1 MSERG
6 CFFQAEKSPIS
17 DGKGVSISGVWADYD
32 NDRDMDLFVATGYP
46 NSRVDLLYQNDGKGT
61 FKRITEGAIVK
72 RRTPS
77 WNASWG
83 DIDNDGDLD
92 IYLTTLPGNNYLY
105 HPWWCAVTRTAM

>member
-1 MSERG
+1 M
-6 CFFQAEKSPIS
+6 
-17 DGKGVSISGVWADYD
+17 WADYD